1 MKKTSV
7 LILGI
12 LLAFL
17 LQAQKRFDFN
27 HDCVQAYQEVS
38 KLKIK
43 TGRLLVEK
51 LMQQQPNNLVPL
63 LIKDYIDFYTL
74 FLNEDPVYYDAH
86 FPDFQ
91 DRLEIM
97 QAGPKDSPFYLYS
110 QALIR
115 IHRAGV
121 SIKFGHFWDAGWD
134 FRKAYMLLK
143 ENKKAFP
150 QFAPNDLLFGAV
162 NAVVGT
168 VPKGYKWLTN
178 LLGIHGS
185 LSD

>member
-1 MKKTSV
+1 
-7 LILGI
+7 
-12 LLAFL
+12 
-17 LQAQKRFDFN
+17 
-27 HDCVQAYQEVS
+27 
-38 KLKIK
+38 
-43 TGRLLVEK
+43 
-51 LMQQQPNNLVPL
+51 
-63 LIKDYIDFYTL
+63 
-74 FLNEDPVYYDAH
+74 DAH

-91 DRLEIM
+91 ERLEII
-97 QAGPKDSPFYLYS
+97 QTGPKDSPFYLYG

-162 NAVVGT
+162 TAVVGT
-168 VPKGYKWLTN
+168 V
-178 LLGIHGS
+178 
-185 LSD
+185 

>member
-1 MKKTSV
+1 
-7 LILGI
+7 
-12 LLAFL
+12 
-17 LQAQKRFDFN
+17 
-27 HDCVQAYQEVS
+27 
-38 KLKIK
+38 
-43 TGRLLVEK
+43 
-51 LMQQQPNNLVPL
+51 
-63 LIKDYIDFYTL
+63 
-74 FLNEDPVYYDAH
+74 
-86 FPDFQ
+86 
-91 DRLEIM
+91 
-97 QAGPKDSPFYLYS
+97 
-110 QALIR
+110 

-162 NAVVGT
+162 TAVVGT

-185 LSD
+185 L